1 MLTRETIMR
10 RFQAIP
16 LGFQNMRFGVDATP
30 AATVTQGKQGQSSG
44 LQPKGSQ
51 CPRLFFQMPR

>member
-16 LGFQNMRFGVDATP
+16 LGFRNMRFGVDAMP
-30 AATVTQGKQGQSSG
+30 AATVNQGKQGQSSG

-51 CPRLFFQMPR
+51 CPQLFFQMPR